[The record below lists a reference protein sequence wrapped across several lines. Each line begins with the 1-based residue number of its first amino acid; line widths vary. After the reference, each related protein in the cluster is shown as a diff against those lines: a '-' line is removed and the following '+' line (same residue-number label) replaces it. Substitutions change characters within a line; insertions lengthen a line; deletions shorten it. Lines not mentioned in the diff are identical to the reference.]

1 MNRTII
7 FLLLLSF
14 CSFLTAQSLY
24 IGIYISDMDKATQ
37 AKLKLNGGVRIDSV
51 MANSPAQK
59 AGLKKNQV
67 IIKIDNHLINNESD
81 FQKALQHYKANDRI
95 LFTVKHHQKTQVYS
109 INTQNRD
116 NLIKDLYLYNY
127 IQNPWLFIGIDVQAM
142 NEQLYDYFKV
152 KNGVLIIDIRDHSIA
167 LKNDLKVGDI
177 ITHVNNHPVNNEDQL
192 TKQLAQGLRNQPI
205 VLNIIRKSKHVKI
218 ALDLTNKKLNNLKAN
233 PDEVYIIGPDIYDSE
248 LYGYSQSKIN
258 QVLKQSDS
266 EIESEIERL
275 ESEIQGL
282 KKRVKKK

>member
-1 MNRTII
+1 MKKIPL

-14 CSFLTAQSLY
+14 CSFLFSQPLY
-24 IGIYISDMDKATQ
+24 IGIYIRDIDKNTQ
-37 AKLKLNGGVRIDSV
+37 AKLKLNGGVIIDSV

-59 AGLKKNQV
+59 AGLRKNQV
-67 IIKIDNHLINNESD
+67 IYKIDNYPIKNEAD
-81 FQKALQHYKANDRI
+81 FQKALHNYKPNDKI
-95 LFTVKHHQKTQVYS
+95 LFTVKHQQKTKVYS
-109 INTQNRD
+109 ISTQNRD

-142 NEQLYDYFKV
+142 NDQLYEYFKV
-152 KNGVLIIDIRDHSIA
+152 RNGVLIIDIRDHSIA

-177 ITHVNNHPVNNEDQL
+177 ITHVNSYPVNNEDQL
-192 TKQLAQGLRNQPI
+192 TKQLAYGLKNQPI
-205 VLNIIRKSKHVKI
+205 VMNIIRKNKPIKI
-218 ALDLTNKKLNNLKAN
+218 ALDLTNKKLNNLKKN
-233 PDEVYIIGPDIYDSE
+233 PDEVYIIGPDIYDNE

-282 KKRVKKK
+282 KKKVKKK